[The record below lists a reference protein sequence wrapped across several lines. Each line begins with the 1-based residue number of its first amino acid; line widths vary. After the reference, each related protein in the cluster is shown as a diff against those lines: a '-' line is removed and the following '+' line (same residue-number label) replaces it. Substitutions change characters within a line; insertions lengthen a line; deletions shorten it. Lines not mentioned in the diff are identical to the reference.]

1 MRILLTNNTLDRR
14 AGTELYVR
22 DVARELQKRG
32 HQPVAFSQRHG
43 DVAASLRGCG
53 IPVVDDPSK
62 MGAPPDVIHGQHHI
76 ETLIALTSFPG
87 VPAVSF
93 CHGWMPWQEEPLR
106 FPRVLRY
113 VAVDQPCWEKLV
125 LENGIPAAKVQLLF
139 NFVDMERF
147 RRRSALPKT
156 PRRALAFGNYFSPGP
171 AFETLRNACLRSG
184 IQLDAA
190 GMSCGNPHPAPE
202 RLLPGYDLVFAKA
215 RSALEAMAV
224 GAAVILCGS
233 EGLGPLVSPENWS
246 ELRRLN
252 FGFRTLNLAYTEDEI
267 SSQIRRYDAEAAIEV
282 RRLARSEATLTVA
295 VDRLCG
301 LYEEAVR
308 EGTTITPHLAAENA
322 AVAQYLLR
330 WAPQYKQWELA
341 SDREDLIAHVRR
353 AESETAETRSELA
366 RTLEDLDSARDM
378 LKEARDESSAAHAAS
393 RTAEAALIEA
403 RAELAAAHTAIAAE
417 VFELRSRHEAEV
429 SQARQQSDAMG
440 HALNERIASLIAER
454 DDWRGRHDEILRSA
468 TWRLSNLVLQS
479 RAVRAVA
486 MPLVERAGR
495 FLRRS
500 LPDRD
505 DQSTLGA
512 AGQIDRPG

>member
-14 AGTELYVR
+14 AGTELYVL

-32 HQPVAFSQRHG
+32 HQPVAFSQRQG
-43 DVAASLRGCG
+43 DVAASLRACG
-53 IPVVDDPSK
+53 VPVVDDPRK

-93 CHGWMPWQEEPLR
+93 CHGWAPWQEEPLR

-125 LENGIPAAKVQLLF
+125 LENGIPADKVQLLF

-147 RRRSALPKT
+147 PRRSALPRA

-224 GAAVILCGS
+224 GAAVILCGP
-233 EGLGPLVSPENWS
+233 EGLGPLACPGNWS

-252 FGFRTLNLAYTEDEI
+252 FGFRTLNLPYTEDEL
-267 SSQIRRYDAEAAIEV
+267 SNQIRRYDAEAATEV
-282 RRLARSEATLTVA
+282 RDLVRSEATLIDA

-301 LYEEAVR
+301 LYEEVVR
-308 EGTTITPHLAAENA
+308 EGTTITPHPAAENA
-322 AVAQYLLR
+322 AVAQYMLR
-330 WAPQYKQWELA
+330 WVPRYKQWELA
-341 SDREDLIAHVRR
+341 SDRKCLIAQVRH
-353 AESETAETRSELA
+353 AENETAETRSELA
-366 RTLEDLDSARDM
+366 RTLEELDSARDM
-378 LKEARDESSAAHAAS
+378 LKDARNESSAAQAAI
-393 RTAEAALIEA
+393 T
-403 RAELAAAHTAIAAE
+403 AE
-417 VFELRSRHEAEV
+417 VFELRSRHAAEV

-440 HALNERIASLIAER
+440 RALNERIASLIAER
-454 DDWRGRHDEILRSA
+454 DDWRGRHDEISRSA

-500 LPDRD
+500 LPERGGRPV
-505 DQSTLGA
+505 SSGA
-512 AGQIDRPG
+512 RRPGSTGQADTAP